1 MSTEN
6 GAYVP
11 EFGSDFDLQEE
22 FKLAP
27 MIPNGTYHANVT
39 KVAPD
44 YEAGTIVFSF
54 CLVDN
59 GGVMSDGETPV
70 DGSYQTHR
78 IWLPKA
84 GDEKEM
90 TKDGRMTKRQA
101 KINMLGKFANDMG
114 ISQEQFKNLRTI
126 EENIQ
131 NNTWIGMAA
140 NLTVGS
146 REYEGKIFNEIKKI
160 KAVG

>member
-6 GAYVP
+6 GAYNP
-11 EFGSDFDLQEE
+11 EFGSDFDLTEE

-27 MIPNGTYHANVT
+27 LIPNGTYHANVT

-44 YEAGTIVFSF
+44 YEAGTIVFTF

-59 GGVMSDGETPV
+59 GGVMSDGDTPI
-70 DGSYQTHR
+70 DGTHQIHR
-78 IWLPKA
+78 IWLPKP
-84 GDEKEM
+84 GDDKEM
-90 TKDGRMTKRQA
+90 TKDGKQTKRQA
-101 KINMLGKFANDMG
+101 KINMLGRFANDLG
-114 ISQEQFKNLRTI
+114 LPQEKFKNLKTI

-131 NNTWIGMAA
+131 NNEWIGIAA

-160 KAVG
+160 KATA